1 MSSLVHL
8 WLAKFGRQVR
18 LSLAAFGLA
27 VFTCEAQAPEDLRV
41 ALVIGNSAY
50 AHAPVLLN
58 AANDARAMN
67 AALTRLGFRVIQVVD
82 ADMSTMNRAIEQM
95 QSIIKGKQA
104 VAMFYFAG
112 HGLQLDWRNYLMPV
126 EVDLK
131 NAADVQRKTI
141 DVEQVLT
148 TFRRSATRMNVIVLD
163 ACRDNPF
170 ASSSGSKGLAQVDAP
185 PGTYLAFAT
194 APGNVAEDGDA
205 LSGNGLF
212 TQFLLKELQRPAS
225 IESVFKRVRLQVR
238 QKSQGRQIPWDSSSL
253 EEEFAFNDGKKFT
266 LTAEDLKRD
275 LDAARARE
283 DNLKRAAQESIE
295 REKQLV
301 LERERELLRLTQAKQ
316 IQEEQTRLR
325 VEAELREKEH
335 RLAEAVALERKKA
348 QEAALA
354 LERSRQEEANRLRD
368 LEIAKAQAEEEVVR
382 KKLTAEAA
390 IERQFAE
397 EKAHWDRIKD
407 SRDAKDFYDF
417 LLKYP
422 TGLITQQASFALER
436 LEKAKI
442 ASQADR
448 NGVIQETGEPRFRV
462 GDRWVAVTRNL
473 GTGKVIRREE
483 FVVDRIEKGFV
494 YYGSKTSQGIMTL
507 DGAAVRSISP
517 EDTYLFDPPRVVRP
531 AGEVSVGM
539 RWTASSMQSSLKTGF
554 KGLRTDE
561 FKVIGYEKI
570 EIPAGAFW
578 AYKIEQVSTTLYG
591 NKVTITNWYS
601 PNFGPSL
608 RNLRRAESTGLFGV
622 PLGQERLEL
631 REIESF
637 QRGSG
642 NP

>member
-1 MSSLVHL
+1 MRLTRSDLERTLIALVHL
-8 WLAKFGRQVR
+8 RLAKFGRQIR

-41 ALVIGNSAY
+41 ALVIGNAAY

-67 AALTRLGFRVIQVVD
+67 AALTRLGFKVIQVVD

-126 EVDLK
+126 EVELK

-253 EEEFAFNDGKKFT
+253 EEEFAFNDGRKFT

-275 LDAARARE
+275 LDAARDRE
-283 DNLKRAAQESIE
+283 DSLKRAAQEAIE

-316 IQEEQTRLR
+316 IQEEQTRIR
-325 VEAELREKEH
+325 AEIEARERAKA
-335 RLAEAVALERKKA
+335 LAQAAQEEGRKALAA
-348 QEAALA
+348 QEALNRAQR
-354 LERSRQEEANRLRD
+354 EEIQRQRD
-368 LEIAKAQAEEEVVR
+368 IEIANAQTNEEDKLRKASEDKRFEIV
-382 KKLTAEAA
+382 
-390 IERQFAE
+390 
-397 EKAHWDRIKD
+397 KADWDKIKD
-407 SRDAKDFYDF
+407 SRNVDDFYAF
-417 LLKYP
+417 LQKYP
-422 TGLITQQASFALER
+422 NTSVSKAAEVQLAMLAESSLRVAPGKDGILTTVKPTERFQLGDVYHWVSKHPETGQVYKRGIDKVVKISDLSVELSNGEVYSRNGAIQVIRMGGSLYKLDPAQVFFPPEDFKVGDGWRTESLITYGLIR
-436 LEKAKI
+436 L
-442 ASQADR
+442 
-448 NGVIQETGEPRFRV
+448 
-462 GDRWVAVTRNL
+462 
-473 GTGKVIRREE
+473 
-483 FVVDRIEKGFV
+483 
-494 YYGSKTSQGIMTL
+494 KTSGLVKVFGKETI
-507 DGAAVRSISP
+507 SI
-517 EDTYLFDPPRVVRP
+517 E
-531 AGEVSVGM
+531 AGS
-539 RWTASSMQSSLKTGF
+539 
-554 KGLRTDE
+554 
-561 FKVIGYEKI
+561 YET
-570 EIPAGAFW
+570 
-578 AYKIEQVSTTLYG
+578 YKISIKGENSFEKMEMTAWLHPDFGRAVKTTYKSSRG
-591 NKVTITNWYS
+591 ANWTWEWARH
-601 PNFGPSL
+601 P
-608 RNLRRAESTGLFGV
+608 
-622 PLGQERLEL
+622 
-631 REIESF
+631 REKS
-637 QRGSG
+637 
-642 NP
+642 